1 MSEIRRT
8 RVSLRS
14 LAETIGAAVIAAAV
28 VLGIPSSAA
37 SAAAATAAAAT
48 AHRVAAIT
56 EHTGSAIG
64 GDPVD
69 WNSSTDA
76 LLAGAHHSVRATAT
90 TTSTR
95 SARRAGGGL
104 AARLGE
110 ARRTDGRLGQ
120 WVVGV
125 LVSITVVLCVVLVAV
140 VVRAHMRFAESSP
153 SRRSTGGPAG

>member
-37 SAAAATAAAAT
+37 SAAAAT